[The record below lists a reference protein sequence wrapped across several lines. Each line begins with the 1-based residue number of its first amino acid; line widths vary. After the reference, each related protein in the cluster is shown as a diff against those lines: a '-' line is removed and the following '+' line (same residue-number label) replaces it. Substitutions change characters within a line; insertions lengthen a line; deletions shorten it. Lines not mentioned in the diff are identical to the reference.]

1 MLLLGLL
8 VLSGGGELLVRGA
21 SGLARALGIPALI
34 VGLTIVSMGTSA
46 PELVVCVV
54 AAARGE
60 SALVLG
66 NAVGSNII
74 NVLVVLGVAAAICPV
89 PIEWSRL
96 KFDAGVMMAA
106 SVLLI
111 ALCWDGLLAR
121 ADAGALVLM
130 LALYLWFTLMR
141 ARRHSRDARNN
152 ESHPPTPRSRL
163 LLYGAMIL
171 VGLVGLTFGA
181 RWMVDAAEYMANEAG
196 VSKTIIG
203 LTILAGGTSLP
214 ELATFVTAAIHKNQ
228 ELAVGNIIGSNIFNI
243 FGIVGISAFIHPLSV
258 DHQLNTLH
266 FPVMLGAALL
276 LCGVMYF
283 GKKVSRT
290 EGIGLLV
297 AYAGYAGVLVWMT
310 RGGAV

>member
-1 MLLLGLL
+1 M
-8 VLSGGGELLVRGA
+8 RGA
-21 SGLARALGIPALI
+21 SSLARALGIPALI
-34 VGLTIVSMGTSA
+34 VGLTVVSMGTSA

-74 NVLVVLGVAAAICPV
+74 NVLVVLGIAAVICPV

-96 KFDAGVMMAA
+96 RMDAGVMMAA
-106 SVLLI
+106 SVLVV

-130 LALYLWFTLMR
+130 LALYLWSALIR

-152 ESHPPTPRSRL
+152 DSHPRTPVSRL
-163 LLYGAMIL
+163 LLHGGMIL
-171 VGLVGLTFGA
+171 LGLVGLTYGA

-214 ELATFVTAAIHKNQ
+214 ELATFVTAAIHRNQ
-228 ELAVGNIIGSNIFNI
+228 DLAVGNIIGSNIFNI
-243 FGIVGISAFIHPLSV
+243 FGIVGVSAMVHPLSV
-258 DHQLNTLH
+258 DQELMTFH
-266 FPVMLGAALL
+266 FPVMLGAATA
-276 LCGVMYF
+276 LCVIMMIF
-283 GKKVSRT
+283 SGKKVSRAG
-290 EGIGLLV
+290 GIGLLIGYG
-297 AYAGYAGVLVWMT
+297 AYAGLLVHLT
-310 RGGAV
+310 RGGTA